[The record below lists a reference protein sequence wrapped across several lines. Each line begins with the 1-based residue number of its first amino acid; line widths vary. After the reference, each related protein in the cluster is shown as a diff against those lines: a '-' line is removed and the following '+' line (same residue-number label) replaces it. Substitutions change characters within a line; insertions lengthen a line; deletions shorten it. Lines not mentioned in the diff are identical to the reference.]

1 MVVPLGEH
9 HLRRVV
15 TENVE
20 HYHLERN
27 HHGLENRLLPQ
38 SPPPINDNLP
48 IERRERLGGILN
60 FYHRR
65 AI

>member
-1 MVVPLGEH
+1 LHELVSRH
-9 HLRRVV
+9 A
-15 TENVE
+15 
-20 HYHLERN
+20 
-27 HHGLENRLLPQ
+27 Q
-38 SPPPINDNLP
+38 INDNLP